1 VARSA
6 QGVKAI
12 VVRQYGGPEVLRYEE
27 VSDPEPT
34 PGEVLLKVRVAG
46 FNYADVMMRVGLYK
60 GGPKP
65 PYIPGFE
72 VCGTVTRLGQGVSG
86 LQAGARVLAFPDP
99 SATGGGYAQLVAIS
113 AQRLFP
119 APPSLS
125 DQEAGAFPIVFLTAY
140 LALRTAGRAAPGE
153 SVLIHSAGGGVGT
166 AAVQIARQLGL
177 RIFATASSDEKLE
190 RVKAL
195 GADVIINY
203 QDHDFAEEV
212 RRETS
217 GRGVDLILEMVGGK
231 VFDKSLQCLTPLG
244 RLVAVGI
251 ASGRVPKADIAQLL
265 YGNLSV
271 IGFHLG
277 KLLTRPDLV
286 GDALAQLNRWIEEQ
300 KIRPVVGPAFPLRE
314 AAAAHAMVSDRKNYG
329 KVVLLPE

>member
-1 VARSA
+1 M
-6 QGVKAI
+6 KAI

-27 VSDPEPT
+27 VSDPAPT

-72 VCGTVTRLGQGVSG
+72 VCGTVTRLGQGVAG
-86 LQAGARVLAFPDP
+86 LQAGSRVLAFPDP

-119 APPSLS
+119 APPSFS

-140 LALRTAGRAAPGE
+140 LALRTAGRAAAEE

-195 GADVIINY
+195 GADVTVNY
-203 QDHDFAEEV
+203 QREDFVEEV
-212 RRETS
+212 RRQTS
-217 GRGVDLILEMVGGK
+217 GRGVDLILEMVGGE
-231 VFDKSLQCLTPLG
+231 VFDKSLQCLAPLG

-286 GDALAQLNRWIEEQ
+286 GEALGQLNRWIEAK
-300 KIRPVVGPAFPLRE
+300 KIKPVVGPAFPLKE
-314 AAAAHAMVSDRKNYG
+314 AAAAHAMVSERKNYG
-329 KVVLLPE
+329 KVILLPE

>member
-1 VARSA
+1 M
-6 QGVKAI
+6 KAI

>member
-1 VARSA
+1 M
-6 QGVKAI
+6 KAI

-140 LALRTAGRAAPGE
+140 LALRTAGRAASGE

-195 GADVIINY
+195 GADVTVNY
-203 QDHDFAEEV
+203 QRGDFVEEV
-212 RRETS
+212 RRQTS
-217 GRGVDLILEMVGGK
+217 GRGVDLILEMVGGE
-231 VFDKSLQCLTPLG
+231 VFDKSLQCLAPLG
-244 RLVAVGI
+244 RLIAVGL
-251 ASGRVPKADIAQLL
+251 ASGRVPKADVAQLL

-277 KLLTRPDLV
+277 KLFNRPDLI
-286 GDALAQLNRWIEEQ
+286 GEALGQLNRWIEEK
-300 KIRPVVGPAFPLRE
+300 KIKPVVGPAFPLRE
-314 AAAAHAMVSDRKNYG
+314 AATAHALVSERKNYG
-329 KVVLLPE
+329 KVILLPEYGGSL

>member
-1 VARSA
+1 
-6 QGVKAI
+6 VKAI